1 MTKTGT
7 VQKIGLEGGL
17 LALVTDAGETFE
29 LLDPPAA
36 LRPGVRA
43 KVAETRAE
51 KTKPPRISPWGL
63 LFTDPRPLL
72 ATRKKWLRLQDSN
85 LRPGD

>member
-1 MTKTGT
+1 MTKRALTKRGV

-43 KVAETRAE
+43 EVELDTRGADVSIGMVGQAA
-51 KTKPPRISPWGL
+51 RV
-63 LFTDPRPLL
+63 
-72 ATRKKWLRLQDSN
+72 TRFEIL
-85 LRPGD
+85 P

>member
-29 LLDPPAA
+29 LLDPPSA

-43 KVAETRAE
+43 KVELDTRGADVSIGMVGQAARVRSFE
-51 KTKPPRISPWGL
+51 L
-63 LFTDPRPLL
+63 V
-72 ATRKKWLRLQDSN
+72 
-85 LRPGD
+85 